1 MPFPKQV
8 ERLEFRR
15 ALWLHVMGLLKTVH
29 HHRLPGRRFGPD
41 LELLVVYGAAMVVC
55 FSKGKFVGSTDIA
68 RYLGMPRETVRRHLN
83 RLVDLG
89 PLERDGHKF
98 RLSPSSEKMPENVVQ
113 ILSDQVA
120 SAATVAKLGQI
131 EVRKLEQEAM
141 ISLMESPAL
150 LWVCKPDGTG
160 MIHNPAWCNHY
171 GMSLEEAV
179 EGWKYTAHPDDVPAL
194 LGPWLKSLATAE
206 TYEVEVRRRD
216 RTGEYHWYRTR
227 AVPVFKDGKIIKWSG
242 ANTEL
247 R

>member
-1 MPFPKQV
+1 MGEFCLMPFPKQV

-89 PLERDGHKF
+89 ALERDGHKF
-98 RLSPSSEKMPENVVQ
+98 RLSPSSEKTPENVVQ

-141 ISLMESPAL
+141 ISLMESPAHHRPTSH
-150 LWVCKPDGTG
+150 VEA
-160 MIHNPAWCNHY
+160 ISISSS
-171 GMSLEEAV
+171 MST
-179 EGWKYTAHPDDVPAL
+179 WP
-194 LGPWLKSLATAE
+194 
-206 TYEVEVRRRD
+206 
-216 RTGEYHWYRTR
+216 RTR
-227 AVPVFKDGKIIKWSG
+227 RSG
-242 ANTEL
+242 P
-247 R
+247 